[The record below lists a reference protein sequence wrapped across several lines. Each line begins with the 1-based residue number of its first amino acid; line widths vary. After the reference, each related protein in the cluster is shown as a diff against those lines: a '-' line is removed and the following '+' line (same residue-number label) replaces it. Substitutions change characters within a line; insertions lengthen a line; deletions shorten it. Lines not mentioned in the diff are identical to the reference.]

1 MEKELDLSIIKAT
14 QLSLGKYVKRP
25 PLSDKLLKKPPFRFL
40 HDIVTSVLKSTGF
53 FEGLFEDHE
62 LKSDNVKDREAKI
75 TFLNKVIYVIS
86 KTVGK
91 ELNVKPSKIVAGQEP
106 EKTNELLQ
114 CLAEALDKKLT
125 SEDAVRSSREATTSK
140 DTVRSSRKATDDKKN
155 VSKEKEISKSKTKTE
170 KNGTTSNKRIKIKE
184 NNTKQKPDSSKNI
197 SQQILTDAKDVKG
210 KKHKVLHDNNIKE
223 NINEIVPRND
233 NHYNISPFKETL
245 PLAETLQNDNI
256 DAISDK
262 NSSNE
267 GQENVNSEF
276 IEFSESDISIYPKT
290 KKEIQSGENGVNSN
304 NYEPVNPE
312 KNEVEKISD
321 RSFNENS
328 GVTDYSDIKG
338 KGEPESYKNMEIS
351 NSSIENYI
359 TSNRPSSVRP
369 SSTRPGAPKVRDK
382 QDYRNLPDA
391 ENIVIGKVNIISENI
406 LQEEDEESTLV
417 IENYTDDIK
426 SHHTHDYV
434 LDQHGHLV
442 QQILD
447 SQKEFTQVNK
457 TEIDW
462 TSGSQKTRDDFSREV
477 EQIRFNVQALS
488 RVANPLGKIL
498 DHIQEDVEVMRQ
510 ELSQW
515 LLIFNETTKKLLI
528 QKALN
533 EEIIAPLRIKTTQLD
548 MDISEKYKKID
559 NMKIIVYKNNTKI
572 DKLLANEHI
581 K

>member
-86 KTVGK
+86 RTVGK
-91 ELNVKPSKIVAGQEP
+91 DLHVKPSKIVAGQEP

-125 SEDAVRSSREATTSK
+125 SKDAVRKSRET
-140 DTVRSSRKATDDKKN
+140 TDDKKN
-155 VSKEKEISKSKTKTE
+155 ISKGKEISKSKENTKIE
-170 KNGTTSNKRIKIKE
+170 KRGTSSNKRIKLKE
-184 NNTKQKPDSSKNI
+184 NNIKQKPDSSKNI
-197 SQQILTDAKDVKG
+197 SQQILTDATDVKG
-210 KKHKVLHDNNIKE
+210 KKHKVLHENIKE
-223 NINEIVPRND
+223 KINEEVPRND
-233 NHYNISPFKETL
+233 NNYNINPLKETL
-245 PLAETLQNDNI
+245 PLAGDRQNDNI
-256 DAISDK
+256 NTISDK
-262 NSSNE
+262 NSNND
-267 GQENVNSEF
+267 GQENVNSEC
-276 IEFSESDISIYPKT
+276 IEFPESDTSIYPKT
-290 KKEIQSGENGVNSN
+290 NKEIESVEHGVNST
-304 NYEPVNPE
+304 NYDPVNPE
-312 KNEVEKISD
+312 KIEVEKISD

-328 GVTDYSDIKG
+328 KTADYSDTKSQ
-338 KGEPESYKNMEIS
+338 GEPEKYKNVEIS
-351 NSSIENYI
+351 NASIENYI

-369 SSTRPGAPKVRDK
+369 SSSRPGAPKVRDK
-382 QDYRNLPDA
+382 QDYSTLPDA
-391 ENIVIGKVNIISENI
+391 ENIAIGKVNIISENV
-406 LQEEDEESTLV
+406 LLEEDEESTLV

-426 SHHTHDYV
+426 SHHTHD

-462 TSGSQKTRDDFSREV
+462 TSGLQKTRDDFSREI

-515 LLIFNETTKKLLI
+515 LQIYNETSKKLLK

-533 EEIIAPLRIKTTQLD
+533 EEIIAPLRVKTTQLE

>member
-86 KTVGK
+86 RTVGK
-91 ELNVKPSKIVAGQEP
+91 DLHVKPSKIVAGQEP

-125 SEDAVRSSREATTSK
+125 SKDAVRKSRET
-140 DTVRSSRKATDDKKN
+140 TDDKKN
-155 VSKEKEISKSKTKTE
+155 VSKGKEISKSKENTKIE
-170 KNGTTSNKRIKIKE
+170 KSGHTSNKRIKLKE
-184 NNTKQKPDSSKNI
+184 NNIKQKPDSSKNI

-210 KKHKVLHDNNIKE
+210 KKHKVLHDNIKE
-223 NINEIVPRND
+223 NINEEVPRND
-233 NHYNISPFKETL
+233 NNYNINPLKETL
-245 PLAETLQNDNI
+245 PLAGAIQNDNI
-256 DAISDK
+256 DTISDK
-262 NSSNE
+262 NSSND
-267 GQENVNSEF
+267 GQENVDREC
-276 IEFSESDISIYPKT
+276 IEFPESDTSIYPKT
-290 KKEIQSGENGVNSN
+290 NKEIESVEHGVNST
-304 NYEPVNPE
+304 NYDPVNPE
-312 KNEVEKISD
+312 KIEVEKISD

-328 GVTDYSDIKG
+328 KTADYSDTKSQ
-338 KGEPESYKNMEIS
+338 GEPEKFKNMEIS
-351 NSSIENYI
+351 NASIENYI

-369 SSTRPGAPKVRDK
+369 SSSRPGAPKVRDK
-382 QDYRNLPDA
+382 QDYRTLPDA
-391 ENIVIGKVNIISENI
+391 ENIAIGKVNIISENV
-406 LQEEDEESTLV
+406 LLEEDEESTLV

-426 SHHTHDYV
+426 SHHAHD

-462 TSGSQKTRDDFSREV
+462 TSGSQKTRDDFSREI

-515 LLIFNETTKKLLI
+515 LQIYNETTKKLLK

-533 EEIIAPLRIKTTQLD
+533 EEIIAPLRVKSTQLE

-559 NMKIIVYKNNTKI
+559 TMKIIVYKNNTKI

>member
-1 MEKELDLSIIKAT
+1 MEKELDLSVIKAT

-125 SEDAVRSSREATTSK
+125 SKDAVKSSRE
-140 DTVRSSRKATDDKKN
+140 ATDDKKN
-155 VSKEKEISKSKTKTE
+155 VSKEKEISKSKANTKID
-170 KNGTTSNKRIKIKE
+170 KNSTTSNKRNKLKD
-184 NNTKQKPDSSKNI
+184 NNIKQKPDSSKNI
-197 SQQILTDAKDVKG
+197 SQQILTDAKGVKG
-210 KKHKVLHDNNIKE
+210 KKPKVLNDNIKE
-223 NINEIVPRND
+223 NFNEIIPSND
-233 NHYNISPFKETL
+233 DNYNSKAM
-245 PLAETLQNDNI
+245 PLAATPKNDNI
-256 DAISDK
+256 DTIIDK
-262 NSSNE
+262 NSSND
-267 GQENVNSEF
+267 GQENVNSQCIDFPET
-276 IEFSESDISIYPKT
+276 DTSIYPNT
-290 KKEIQSGENGVNSN
+290 KKEIQSGEYGVNSN

-312 KNEVEKISD
+312 KNEFEKISD

-328 GVTDYSDIKG
+328 RTADYSDTRTQG
-338 KGEPESYKNMEIS
+338 DPEKYKNMETS
-351 NSSIENYI
+351 NASVENYI

-369 SSTRPGAPKVRDK
+369 SSSRPGAPKVRDK
-382 QDYRNLPDA
+382 QDFRNLPDT
-391 ENIVIGKVNIISENI
+391 ENIAIGKVNIISENA
-406 LQEEDEESTLV
+406 LLEEDEESTLV
-417 IENYTDDIK
+417 IENYNDDIK
-426 SHHTHDYV
+426 SHDTHDYV

-462 TSGSQKTRDDFSREV
+462 TSGSQKNRDDFSREI
-477 EQIRFNVQALS
+477 EEIRFNVQALS

-515 LLIFNETTKKLLI
+515 LQIYNETTKKLLK
-528 QKALN
+528 QKAIN
-533 EEIIAPLRIKTTQLD
+533 EEIIAPLRIKAKQLD
-548 MDISEKYKKID
+548 MDITDKYNKID

-572 DKLLANEHI
+572 DKLLANNI